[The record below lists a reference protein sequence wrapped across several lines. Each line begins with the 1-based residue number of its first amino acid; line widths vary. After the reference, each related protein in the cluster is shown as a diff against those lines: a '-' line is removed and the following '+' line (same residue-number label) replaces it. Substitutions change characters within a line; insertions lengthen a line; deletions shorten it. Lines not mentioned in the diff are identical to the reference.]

1 MSSHSPTKRS
11 METLRPV
18 LESIFPE
25 FDGGNTATLA
35 RGQATH
41 VISGYS
47 FYSRT
52 HREKRKKIDDAESC
66 YNVVELLLRSS

>member
-1 MSSHSPTKRS
+1 MG
-11 METLRPV
+11 TLRPV

-41 VISGYS
+41 GILPH
-47 FYSRT
+47 T
-52 HREKRKKIDDAESC
+52 QEKKKKNSDDA
-66 YNVVELLLRSS
+66 SS